1 MKTARKH
8 RISTAGKIL
17 PPLDVRH
24 NKHLG
29 EFKHRIQKGPLTIVL
44 VYADWCGHCHTM
56 MPHFDDAAKS
66 KGRSIQAVK
75 VNEKMLPAVNALV
88 SKSVNK
94 SADPINVEGY
104 PSMLIVDTKANKV
117 TDVPTV
123 RDTDVM
129 TSLMNKSGSIA
140 KQAGLNGSNPQEVVN
155 SIVKN
160 NVVSPAANVGTVVN
174 NKKNNN
180 NNKNN
185 NNKKNNNK
193 NKKPTNLMAEI
204 GAEESGLAEKVSASP
219 KNFDIGEDELKGNMA
234 PAAPI
239 NQLSQQNSMK
249 NLNKSANA
257 NAPKNKLNL
266 AASIAPSPTTGFSA
280 EYEATPNKSV
290 RASSNSNKKMEEEA
304 RESMSLIAP
313 LSPPTNA
320 DDMDSV
326 INSGL
331 SQESPSISNSLE
343 PAEKL
348 SGGGCGCGG
357 PPAMRYGGSLMGA
370 LSRTAYTL
378 APAAVLLATAASV
391 MRGKTRKHKKGKKQ
405 TRRHKRR

>member
-1 MKTARKH
+1 
-8 RISTAGKIL
+8 
-17 PPLDVRH
+17 
-24 NKHLG
+24 
-29 EFKHRIQKGPLTIVL
+29 
-44 VYADWCGHCHTM
+44 M
-56 MPHFDDAAKS
+56 MPHFDNAAKS
-66 KGRSIQAVK
+66 DGRSIQAVK
-75 VNEKMLPAVNALV
+75 VNEQMLPAVNDFV

-94 SADPINVEGY
+94 SAKPINAEGY
-104 PSMLIVDTKANKV
+104 PSMLLIDTKAHKV
-117 TDVPTV
+117 SDVPTV

-140 KQAGLNGSNPQEVVN
+140 KQAGLNGSNPEEIVN

-160 NVVSPAANVGTVVN
+160 NVVSPAANVGASAN
-174 NKKNNN
+174 NSMRA
-180 NNKNN
+180 
-185 NNKKNNNK
+185 NK
-193 NKKPTNLMAEI
+193 NKKPTNLMGEL
-204 GAEESGLAEKVSASP
+204 GVEESGLAEDASVSP
-219 KNFDIGEDELKGNMA
+219 KNFDVGEDELKGSLS
-234 PAAPI
+234 PAVPI
-239 NQLSQQNSMK
+239 NQLS
-249 NLNKSANA
+249 KSANKAA
-257 NAPKNKLNL
+257 NANKLNI
-266 AASIAPSPTTGFSA
+266 AASVAPSPTTGFSA
-280 EYEATPNKSV
+280 EYEAAPNKSV
-290 RASSNSNKKMEEEA
+290 RANSNSNKKMEEEA

-391 MRGKTRKHKKGKKQ
+391 MRGKTRKHKKARKQ
-405 TRRHKRR
+405 TRRNRRR

>member
-1 MKTARKH
+1 MATRKRPSKFRRKMKTVRKH

-29 EFKHRIQKGPLTIVL
+29 EFKERIQKGPLTIVL

-56 MPHFDDAAKS
+56 MPHFDNAAKS
-66 KGRSIQAVK
+66 DGRSIQAVK
-75 VNEKMLPAVNALV
+75 LNEKMLPAVNDFI

-94 SADPINVEGY
+94 TAEPINAEGY
-104 PSMLIVDTKANKV
+104 PSILLVDTKANKV

-123 RDTDVM
+123 RDTDIM

-140 KQAGLNGSNPQEVVN
+140 KQAGLNGSNPKDIVN

-160 NVVSPAANVGTVVN
+160 NVVSPAANVGAAAN
-174 NKKNNN
+174 NSMGA
-180 NNKNN
+180 
-185 NNKKNNNK
+185 NNNK
-193 NKKPTNLMAEI
+193 NKKPTNLMGEL
-204 GAEESGLAEKVSASP
+204 GVEESGLAEEASVSP
-219 KNFDIGEDELKGNMA
+219 KNFDVGEDELKGSLS

-239 NQLSQQNSMK
+239 NQLS
-249 NLNKSANA
+249 KSANKAA
-257 NAPKNKLNL
+257 NANKRNI
-266 AASIAPSPTTGFSA
+266 AASVAPSPMTGFSA
-280 EYEATPNKSV
+280 EYEAAPNKSS
-290 RASSNSNKKMEEEA
+290 RANSNSNKKMEDEA
-304 RESMSLIAP
+304 RMVTSLAAP
-313 LSPPTNA
+313 LSPPTN
-320 DDMDSV
+320 DGDMESV
-326 INSGL
+326 EPSGIP
-331 SQESPSISNSLE
+331 SETPSISNSLE

-391 MRGKTRKHKKGKKQ
+391 MRGKTRKHKKARKQ
-405 TRRHKRR
+405 TRRNRRR

>member
-29 EFKHRIQKGPLTIVL
+29 DFKQRIQKGPLTIVL

-56 MPHFDDAAKS
+56 MPHFDAAAKS
-66 KGRSIQAVK
+66 NGRSIQAVK
-75 VNEKMLPAVNALV
+75 VNEQMLPAVNEFV

-94 SADPINVEGY
+94 SAKPINVEGY
-104 PSMLIVDTKANKV
+104 PSIMLVDTKANKV

-123 RDTDVM
+123 RDTSVM

-140 KQAGLNGSNPQEVVN
+140 KQAGLNGSKPEEVVN

-160 NVVSPAANVGTVVN
+160 NVVSPAANVGTVAN
-174 NKKNNN
+174 NSMGA
-180 NNKNN
+180 NKN
-185 NNKKNNNK
+185 KNK
-193 NKKPTNLMAEI
+193 NKKPTNLMGEL
-204 GAEESGLAEKVSASP
+204 GVEESGLAEEASASP
-219 KNFDIGEDELKGNMA
+219 KNFDVGEDELKGNLS

-239 NQLSQQNSMK
+239 NQLSEGA
-249 NLNKSANA
+249 NKAANA
-257 NAPKNKLNL
+257 NKRNI
-266 AASIAPSPTTGFSA
+266 AASIAPSPITGFSA
-280 EYEATPNKSV
+280 EYEAAPNKSQ
-290 RASSNSNKKMEEEA
+290 RANSNSNKKMEDEA
-304 RESMSLIAP
+304 RVVTSLAAP
-313 LSPPTNA
+313 LSPPTN
-320 DDMDSV
+320 DVDMESV
-326 INSGL
+326 EPSGMP
-331 SQESPSISNSLE
+331 SETPSISNSLE

-357 PPAMRYGGSLMGA
+357 APAMRYGGSLMGA

-391 MRGKTRKHKKGKKQ
+391 MRGKTHKNKKARKQ
-405 TRRHKRR
+405 TRRNRRR